1 MALMATKSATATVA
15 STAHYSRRQLPVAA
29 RFAAERLT
37 CHASELAFTAL
48 VAAQTSGSSRLA
60 SKRRCVVAQATTAAA
75 TMAES
80 KTRIA
85 DTFAELKRQGKVAL
99 IPYIT
104 AGDPDMDTTAQAM
117 RLLDDCGA
125 DIIELGVP
133 YSDPLADGPVIQAA
147 ATRSLGKGT
156 TLEKVLTMLREV
168 GPSLR
173 APVVLFTYY
182 NPILKRGPEVF
193 LKAVKEAGG
202 SGLVVPDVPL
212 EETDS
217 LRELTTANGLELI
230 LLTTPTTPVDRMRTI
245 AKASQGFVYLV
256 SLTGVTGARASVQGR
271 VEGLLKELKQVSD
284 KPIAV
289 GFGISQPEHATQ
301 VVEWGAD
308 GVIIGS
314 AMVRILGEAASPKE
328 GLAALEKF
336 TREMKASIS

>member
-1 MALMATKSATATVA
+1 MALMATKSATATAA
-15 STAHYSRRQLPVAA
+15 STAHYSRRQGPLASQ
-29 RFAAERLT
+29 FGAERLT
-37 CHASELAFTAL
+37 CRPSDLFTTL
-48 VAAQTSGSSRLA
+48 VNAQSSGSSRVA
-60 SKRRCVVAQATTAAA
+60 SKQRCVVVQTTAAAA

-80 KTRIA
+80 KTRIG

-147 ATRSLGKGT
+147 ACRSLGNGT

-168 GPSLR
+168 GPSLS

-193 LKAVKEAGG
+193 LKAVKAAGG

-256 SLTGVTGARASVQGR
+256 SLTGVTGARASVQSR
-271 VEGLLKELKQVSD
+271 VEGLLKELKRVSD
-284 KPIAV
+284 KPIGV
-289 GFGISQPEHATQ
+289 GFGISRPEHATQ

-314 AMVRILGEAASPKE
+314 ALVKILGEAASPKE

-336 TREMKASIS
+336 TREMKASIA